1 MELPSLPN
9 SKTLPYY
16 AIAVLIAFCGAL
28 LAHIVQQ
35 NAECKQERKDQAVEH
50 VKEINACR
58 AETTLAVERLT
69 EYLKEQAAINKGLA
83 DEIRRL
89 KQQQ

>member
-1 MELPSLPN
+1 MELPRLPN

-35 NAECKQERKDQAVEH
+35 DAECKQERKDQAVEH
-50 VKEINACR
+50 AREIVKCR
-58 AETTLAVERLT
+58 DETNMAIEQLKDF
-69 EYLKEQAAINKGLA
+69 LKEQAAINKGLS
-83 DEIRRL
+83 EKIERL
-89 KQQQ
+89 KK